1 MQAEEDPRRMVR
13 QILQRLESL
22 GRAGVD
28 RIPRPPDRP
37 AGSLRFNPLETHSSV
52 REEQGAAIDKQQS
65 PPQAVTQPPRQEP
78 PTARPLPPKPP
89 VAPPP
94 VATSL
99 FDSEES
105 SPPALSAEQRP
116 AALEVIATEVAACTR
131 CPILVANR
139 TQTVFGEGNPNA
151 RLMFIGEGPGATEDQ
166 TGRPFVGRAGE
177 LLNDMITKGMGLNRD
192 EVYIANI
199 VKCRPPENRDPA
211 NDEIRNCIGYLE
223 RQIEIIQPEYL
234 CLLGRPASQAV
245 LNTALPLSRLRGR
258 WNRYKNIP
266 AIATYHP
273 AYLLRNPADKRK
285 AWEDLQMLMQAM
297 GLKSPERRKPEG

>member
-22 GRAGVD
+22 GRAGID

-37 AGSLRFNPLETHSSV
+37 ASSV
-52 REEQGAAIDKQQS
+52 RSKMIETNSNLQEVEPRTPQQTV
-65 PPQAVTQPPRQEP
+65 AQPPRQEP
-78 PTARPLPPKPP
+78 QTARPLPPKPP
-89 VAPPP
+89 VTPPP
-94 VATSL
+94 VAASL
-99 FDSEES
+99 FDSEVKS
-105 SPPALSAEQRP
+105 TPALPAEVRP
-116 AALEVIATEVAACTR
+116 AALEVIAAEVAACTR

-177 LLNDMITKGMGLNRD
+177 LLNDMITKGMGLKRE

-199 VKCRPPENRDPA
+199 IKCRPPENRDPA
-211 NDEIRNCIGYLE
+211 NDEVRNCIGYLE

-234 CLLGRPASQAV
+234 CLLGRPASQAL

-258 WNRYKNIP
+258 WNRYKTIP

-297 GLKSPERRKPEG
+297 GLKAPERRKSSEDESR